1 MISYILYSNLLSIYD
16 EHVIYKTFHLYV
28 AVVDKISKPQR
39 AFILV
44 MFPGNK
50 TATGTNID
58 FNLILFYLA
67 SGLDKV
73 VGFQRSCTEN
83 VDDGHCTGDPLY
95 GLVTCVYTCTGE
107 LCNSWVRGQ
116 LHTLFP
122 ANRNNRGTRT
132 LQSRSS
138 VHMIAI
144 ISVLLYISRLLEQ

>member
-1 MISYILYSNLLSIYD
+1 MNILFTRHFICMLRLLIKSLSLRG
-16 EHVIYKTFHLYV
+16 HLFSSCFLE
-28 AVVDKISKPQR
+28 IRQR
-39 AFILV
+39 QGRIL
-44 MFPGNK
+44 
-50 TATGTNID
+50 T
-58 FNLILFYLA
+58 LILFYLA

-83 VDDGHCTGDPLY
+83 EDDGHCTGDPLY